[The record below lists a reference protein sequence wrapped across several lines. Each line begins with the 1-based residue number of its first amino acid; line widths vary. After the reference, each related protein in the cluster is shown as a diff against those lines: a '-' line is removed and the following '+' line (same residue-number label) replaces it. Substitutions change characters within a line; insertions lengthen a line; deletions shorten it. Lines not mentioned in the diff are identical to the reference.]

1 MTRDIWLISDTH
13 FCHSNILNFTDAFT
27 GEPVRPDFTD
37 VNHMNSYMIEQWNST
52 VKQGDVVYHLGDVAM
67 GPDHKEWMKRY
78 FNRLNGS
85 KRLLVGNHDDVKF
98 LASGGWFQKVGLW
111 RQFTE
116 HNLLLSHVPLHPMSS
131 TRGRPDSPVNMVNVH
146 GHIHQNQSP
155 PGDYINV
162 SVEAIDYTPVH
173 IEDIAQQA
181 KKLLEKPNEIL

>member
-1 MTRDIWLISDTH
+1 MSRDIWLISDTH

-27 GEPVRPDFTD
+27 GKHIRPGYDD
-37 VNHMNSYMIEQWNST
+37 VDHMNEHMIELWNST
-52 VKQGDVVYHLGDVAM
+52 VKQGDIVYHLGDVAM
-67 GPDHKEWMKRY
+67 GPDHKEWMAKN
-78 FNRLNGS
+78 FNRLHGS

-116 HNLLLSHVPLHPMSS
+116 YNLLLSHVPLHEMSAS
-131 TRGRPDSPVNMVNVH
+131 RGRPDAQIKMVNVH
-146 GHIHQNQSP
+146 GHIHQNPSP
-155 PGDYINV
+155 PGAYINM

-181 KKLLEKPNEIL
+181 KKLVDIHS